1 MTKGEKRE
9 KRGWFL
15 FMAGYFAVGY
25 MLINRVSQSRSGF
38 FDVSMSFEGDI
49 PFAAIFIFGYLAVYL
64 SVVTAYLVI
73 DDMEEWMRTVRSFLI
88 ATTIAYILFLA
99 FPVKMEMRPELTA
112 GGGISEW
119 ATRLYFAIDL
129 PYNCFPS
136 LHVTYPVLATL
147 IVWRTKPVMRWI
159 FLAMATTV
167 AISVILVKQHYIAD
181 VVAGAANAAAGLY
194 LAILYE
200 RYLLPKRT
208 RVAAQTI
215 DPEQQA

>member
-1 MTKGEKRE
+1 MTKSEIKE

-64 SVVTAYLVI
+64 SVVAAYLFI
-73 DDMEEWMRTVRSFLI
+73 DDMEDWMRTVRSFLI

-99 FPVKMEMRPELTA
+99 FPVKMEMRPELAA

-147 IVWRTKPVMRWI
+147 LVWRTKPVMRWI

-181 VVAGAANAAAGLY
+181 VVAGAANAVVGLY

-200 RYLLPKRT
+200 RYVLPIRAK
-208 RVAAQTI
+208 VFALKS
-215 DPEQQA
+215 

>member
-1 MTKGEKRE
+1 MTKKEKKE

-15 FMAGYFAVGY
+15 FMVGYFGVGY
-25 MLINRVSQSRSGF
+25 
-38 FDVSMSFEGDI
+38 
-49 PFAAIFIFGYLAVYL
+49 IFGYLLVYL

-73 DDMEEWMRTVRSFLI
+73 DDMENWMRTVRSFLI

-99 FPVKMEMRPELTA
+99 LPVRMEMRPELA
-112 GGGISEW
+112 ANGGISEW
-119 ATRLYFAIDL
+119 ATRLYYAVDL

-147 IVWRTKPVMRWI
+147 IVWRTKPVMRWA
-159 FLAMATTV
+159 FLAM
-167 AISVILVKQHYIAD
+167 SVVVSVSVVLVKQHYIAD

-200 RYLLPKRT
+200 RYVLPMRAKT
-208 RVAAQTI
+208 FALKS
-215 DPEQQA
+215 

>member
-1 MTKGEKRE
+1 MTKKEIKE

-25 MLINRVSQSRSGF
+25 MLINRVSQSRSSF
-38 FDVSMSFEGDI
+38 FDVSMPFEGDI
-49 PFAAIFIFGYLAVYL
+49 PFAALFIFGYLLVYL
-64 SVVTAYLVI
+64 SVVAAYLVI
-73 DDMEEWMRTVRSFLI
+73 DDMEDWMRVVRSFLI

-99 FPVKMEMRPELTA
+99 FPVKMEMRPELAA

-147 IVWRTKPVMRWI
+147 LVWRTKPVMRWI
-159 FLAMATTV
+159 FLVMATTV

-200 RYLLPKRT
+200 RYVLPM
-208 RVAAQTI
+208 RVNFRPWSA
-215 DPEQQA
+215 